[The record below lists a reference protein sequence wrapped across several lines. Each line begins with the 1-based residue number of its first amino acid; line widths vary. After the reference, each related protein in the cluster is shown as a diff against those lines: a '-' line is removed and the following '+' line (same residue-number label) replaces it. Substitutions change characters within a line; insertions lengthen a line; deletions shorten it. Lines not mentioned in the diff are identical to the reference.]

1 MQQESFEVI
10 FRYHDDHCDHDHDG
24 EEEIGQ
30 LLAGLGGGQRR
41 IGHREVTLTVSG
53 QISSDFTNFNKF

>member
-1 MQQESFEVI
+1 MFEMI
-10 FRYHDDHCDHDHDG
+10 FHYHDDDDHHG

>member
-10 FRYHDDHCDHDHDG
+10 FRYHDDHCDHDQDG

-30 LLAGLGGGQRR
+30 LLAGLGGEAGVELDIGRSHSLCLANSHR
-41 IGHREVTLTVSG
+41 IL
-53 QISSDFTNFNKF
+53 